1 MSDEFIKLLSQS
13 RRVRSEVT
21 VIAMS
26 EPRYKGLATARNT
39 PSVNGPPKASIA
51 LEPDQSITTPL
62 LRNHPRSS
70 TDEETSFHQDGID
83 DEIGK
88 RTLAKIDRAIIPLLF
103 ITYMFNF
110 MDKVI
115 LSSAAVF
122 GLREDT
128 VSLSVQFW
136 CIFTDSISAS
146 QRPTVQ
152 LGRKCLLPR
161 LSPLDLPNHPSCCT
175 AADRKIHH
183 SKHDILGL
191 GRCVYCRMSELWR
204 SLDHAIL
211 ARYRGSDNNTRFH
224 VSHLY
229 MVHS

>member
-1 MSDEFIKLLSQS
+1 
-13 RRVRSEVT
+13 
-21 VIAMS
+21 MS
-26 EPRYKGLATARNT
+26 EPRYKGLSTARNT
-39 PSVNGPPKASIA
+39 PSVDGPPNASIVQ
-51 LEPDQSITTPL
+51 EPDQGITAPL

-70 TDEETSFHQDGID
+70 THEETSFHQDGIN
-83 DEIGK
+83 DEAGK
-88 RTLAKIDRAIIPLLF
+88 RTLAKIDRVIIPLLF

-128 VSLSVQFW
+128 VSLSIQFW
-136 CIFTDSISAS
+136 YIVTDSVSAS
-146 QRPTVQ
+146 QRSTVQ
-152 LGRKCLLPR
+152 LGRKRLLPR
-161 LSPLDLPNHPSCCT
+161 LSPLDLPNHRSCRTT
-175 AADRKIHH
+175 ADWKIYY

-191 GRCVYCRMSELWR
+191 GCCSYCRMSELWR
-204 SLDHAIL
+204 SLDRAL
-211 ARYRGSDNNTRFH
+211 LTRYRGSDSNTRFH